1 MRPLKAIIL
10 VILLIIP
17 SGLFAQ
23 SNEYNDIIAAVTG
36 CKSPNDITNTTNSDS
51 FIDSEPDLTSYLA
64 GTTCTISPAS
74 TTICPGTSIT
84 INYTTSN
91 VWTGSYAGTA
101 QYSTNGGGSWTT
113 MTPNTTNGFSYSPT
127 SATSYCVRVLNN
139 DGSVACGP
147 TCTTISVYSVSSST
161 PTLTAPAN
169 YAYLYSPSVTFTW
182 THTTGTHPNSRYEI
196 QIDGGSWISTGI
208 AKTYIATVAAGSHT
222 WRVRYYEGCSGNYYT
237 AIART
242 FYYYSST
249 TCGDV
254 DHLGQNWTIASDVT
268 LQGRHYNVGTFT
280 VNSGVTVS
288 VNSSCHYFNV
298 EATSIYVYG
307 TINGNGAGGL
317 GGSGGAGGAFSD
329 CDNVSATKGIAGGN
343 GSSPST
349 GAGTGGT
356 NGTDGQSEDNS
367 CWDFEND
374 YHSGAGGAGS
384 GSGGSYGGSGG
395 YGSWGAAGLGY
406 DGGPYGGTYGN
417 GNAAG
422 AAYGSASDLA
432 ISYGSGGGGGGGAG
446 GGYQYGSDGGSGG
459 AGGGQIKLVSS
470 GNFTM
475 GASAA
480 LHCNGMNGNVGGS
493 AGYDV
498 EFGWDCGCLWSP
510 DDWELNGGAGGGA
523 GGGSGGGILI
533 QACGT
538 INIPT
543 GSTISTIGGNG
554 GAAGEPDPGDGDFD
568 YATGGGG
575 GGGGRVKIV
584 RNPCETYTN
593 NATVSVNGGNGGTY
607 YYGNGN
613 SGSSGTFTSD
623 INHPNYIPLTG
634 GTVAGD
640 QTVCTGANPN
650 AFTNSVT
657 PTGGNCTGSKTY
669 QWLSCTTS
677 CGSPPTGYSTIG
689 GATSLTYDPPAPLTT
704 TTYYVRRVTS
714 GSCVAYSNILTVTVV
729 PDPVSP
735 TATKSPDVAEVCA
748 GQTLTLT
755 GVTDNGGGAGSCSIQ
770 YCYSTNGSTFTSWS
784 TSLPSFAAVAGSNNI
799 IKIRKSCT
807 GLGCDISA
815 ENSYTWSVV
824 PDPTLS
830 AATRT
835 NSIICQGGS
844 TVYTSS
850 LSNGTGTV
858 TYQWQYSADGSAYSN
873 VATGTPTG
881 AVYTNPAT
889 TSMTVSGIT
898 AVSTFYYRLS
908 ATIDGSGCTNPV
920 TSAGATVQVV
930 ADPSLS
936 AATQTNSII
945 CQGGSTIY
953 SSNLTGGTGT
963 VAYQWQYSAD
973 GITYSNVATG
983 TPTGATYTNATS
995 ATMTIGGISAIG
1007 TYYYQL
1013 YATIAGNG
1021 CTSPVTSASATVQ
1034 VVADPSLTAASRT
1047 NSIICQGGSSVYSSS
1062 LSNGTGTFTYQWQYS
1077 PNNSSWSNVITGT
1090 PAGAAYTNPTTT
1102 SMTVSGITVTSTYYY
1117 RLSATTTG
1125 NGCTSPIYSLSA
1137 SVQVVAD
1144 PSDPSATKSPNTSN
1158 VCVGDILTLTGV
1170 TDNGGGTGTCNIEY
1184 CYSTNAG
1191 NTYSSWSTSLPSFAA
1206 TGTDNRIKIRKN
1218 CNGIGCD
1225 ISPENTY
1232 IWSVDA
1238 TSVSGTA
1245 SSNPAS
1251 EICAGTTALLS
1262 LTGNTGNI
1270 QWQTNSSGTW
1280 QNIAGATNSTYTTPQ
1295 LSKTTSYRAIVTSGV
1310 CSSVTSNVISVAVT
1324 IPSTSGIISNDYIW
1338 TGAINTAWDGSTNG
1352 NWIKFSG
1359 SDFEVPASVPTEA
1372 SNVFI
1377 RSSGSCFTA
1386 TPSVSTVNV
1395 AKCNK
1400 LTIDNGNSLNINS
1413 GGNLTVNGDFTNS
1426 GTVTMNSSSTLYAK
1440 GKWVNDG
1447 TFNAGSGTVIFNGS
1461 SNQEIQ
1467 SGASL
1472 FNNVTFN
1479 NTATGVTDLNISES
1493 MIINGSAIFTNG
1505 VLYFTGT
1512 GSLSFTS
1519 NASSDI
1525 GTANSYVDGQ
1535 VTKSGTGAFTFPVG
1549 EGIVWAPVGI
1559 AAPSNN
1565 STITAEYNFTEGP
1578 YNWSAAYMC
1587 DESQLHHTSG
1597 VEHWVLTTTNSTPAV
1612 TLYWYSGSRSG
1623 ITDLTDLAVAH
1634 YTGSCWEYKAGS
1646 LSGDLTSGTIT
1657 STISFSSYSPVSF
1670 GSKRGINPLPVELTS
1685 FDAKCTGTGV
1695 LLTWQTAS
1703 ESNNSKFTIERSEDG
1718 SYWNIAASV
1727 DGAGNSITLKNYYYT
1742 DKIVSDSILYYR
1754 LSQTDFDG
1762 VSKYSAVVS
1771 VFCKDAATEPGI
1783 FIYPNPFNNS
1793 LNIKVENWDSD
1804 VFIAEMYDV
1813 TGKKI
1818 GEWQE
1823 ANAPVDF
1830 TKEINIKGLAPGMYT
1845 IKITTA
1851 EKIIVR
1857 KVEKE

>member
-1 MRPLKAIIL
+1 M
-10 VILLIIP
+10 
-17 SGLFAQ
+17 
-23 SNEYNDIIAAVTG
+23 
-36 CKSPNDITNTTNSDS
+36 
-51 FIDSEPDLTSYLA
+51 
-64 GTTCTISPAS
+64 
-74 TTICPGTSIT
+74 SIT
-84 INYTTSN
+84 
-91 VWTGSYAGTA
+91 
-101 QYSTNGGGSWTT
+101 
-113 MTPNTTNGFSYSPT
+113 
-127 SATSYCVRVLNN
+127 
-139 DGSVACGP
+139 
-147 TCTTISVYSVSSST
+147 
-161 PTLTAPAN
+161 
-169 YAYLYSPSVTFTW
+169 
-182 THTTGTHPNSRYEI
+182 
-196 QIDGGSWISTGI
+196 
-208 AKTYIATVAAGSHT
+208 
-222 WRVRYYEGCSGNYYT
+222 GN
-237 AIART
+237 
-242 FYYYSST
+242 
-249 TCGDV
+249 
-254 DHLGQNWTIASDVT
+254 
-268 LQGRHYNVGTFT
+268 
-280 VNSGVTVS
+280 
-288 VNSSCHYFNV
+288 
-298 EATSIYVYG
+298 
-307 TINGNGAGGL
+307 
-317 GGSGGAGGAFSD
+317 
-329 CDNVSATKGIAGGN
+329 
-343 GSSPST
+343 
-349 GAGTGGT
+349 
-356 NGTDGQSEDNS
+356 
-367 CWDFEND
+367 
-374 YHSGAGGAGS
+374 
-384 GSGGSYGGSGG
+384 
-395 YGSWGAAGLGY
+395 
-406 DGGPYGGTYGN
+406 
-417 GNAAG
+417 
-422 AAYGSASDLA
+422 
-432 ISYGSGGGGGGGAG
+432 
-446 GGYQYGSDGGSGG
+446 
-459 AGGGQIKLVSS
+459 
-470 GNFTM
+470 
-475 GASAA
+475 
-480 LHCNGMNGNVGGS
+480 
-493 AGYDV
+493 
-498 EFGWDCGCLWSP
+498 
-510 DDWELNGGAGGGA
+510 
-523 GGGSGGGILI
+523 I
-533 QACGT
+533 QA
-538 INIPT
+538 
-543 GSTISTIGGNG
+543 IGGNG
-554 GAAGEPDPGDGDFD
+554 GAAGAPQPYNGGCFD
-568 YATGGGG
+568 WSSGGAG
-575 GGGGRVKIV
+575 GGGGRIKIF
-584 RNPCETYTN
+584 RNPCESFTFS
-593 NATVSVNGGNGGTY
+593 ATTSVAGGSGGTHPDGY
-607 YYGNGN
+607 TG
-613 SGSSGTFTSD
+613 STGSSGTSNTA
-623 INHPNYIPLTG
+623 INHPSYVALTG
-634 GTVAGD
+634 GTIASD
-640 QTVCTGANPN
+640 QAVCTGADPA
-650 AFTNSVT
+650 AFTNVT
-657 PTGGNCTGSKTY
+657 SPTGGNCATARVY
-669 QWLSCTTS
+669 QWMYCTS
-677 CGSPPTGYSTIG
+677 GCGSPPTNYINIAGTN
-689 GATSLTYDPPAPLTT
+689 SLTYNPPAPLTT
-704 TTYYVRRVTS
+704 TTSYVRKVTS
-714 GSCVAYSNILTVTVV
+714 GLCTAYSNVVTVTVE
-729 PDPVSP
+729 PDPVAP

-1400 LTIDNGNSLNINS
+1400 LTIDNGNSLSINS

-1426 GTVTMNSSSTLYAK
+1426 GTVTMSSSSTLYAK
-1440 GKWVNDG
+1440 GNWVNDG
-1447 TFNAGSGTVIFNGS
+1447 TFNAGSGAVVFNGS

-1718 SYWNIAASV
+1718 YNWTTAASV